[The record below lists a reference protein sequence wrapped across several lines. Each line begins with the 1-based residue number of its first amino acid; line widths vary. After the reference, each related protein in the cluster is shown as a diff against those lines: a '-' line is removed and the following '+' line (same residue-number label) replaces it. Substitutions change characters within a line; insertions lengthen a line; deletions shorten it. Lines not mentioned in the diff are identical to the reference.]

1 MVTKTGKGATG
12 VYDNIINSI
21 INFFINTWK
30 SIGALGLGILNTFPK
45 LGSVVYQLISKI
57 FVDFF
62 SSFYEAKLEE
72 KNKQIRIII
81 CSVIIVFASVIIGG
95 ISIFTN
101 YEYFNSKI
109 ATKEN
114 KIEKEK
120 KITQKIKKLIIKT
133 IIKIN

>member
-72 KNKQIRIII
+72 KKIQIV
-81 CSVIIVFASVIIGG
+81 SSFAVIIV
-95 ISIFTN
+95 
-101 YEYFNSKI
+101 
-109 ATKEN
+109 
-114 KIEKEK
+114 
-120 KITQKIKKLIIKT
+120 LRL
-133 IIKIN
+133 